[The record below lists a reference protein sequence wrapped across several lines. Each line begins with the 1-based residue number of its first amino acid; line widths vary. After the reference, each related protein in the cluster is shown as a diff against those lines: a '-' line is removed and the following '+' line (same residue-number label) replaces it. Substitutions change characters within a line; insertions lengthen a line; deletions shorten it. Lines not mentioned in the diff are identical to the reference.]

1 MFNIRICYTDFI
13 GVRLSIDFQLEGI
26 FCERELIGFLEEVLE
41 YYVMIKGCGN
51 GYYI

>member
-1 MFNIRICYTDFI
+1 M
-13 GVRLSIDFQLEGI
+13 EGI

-51 GYYI
+51 GYYIWIIWLFYGLFMVVKY